1 MLKIAFTKKELEE
14 LMNVVHFTPI
24 QKRIIEYRMDEDS
37 RVKMAEQENVSVA
50 TIDREI
56 KDIAIKIQKAY
67 DSNLIVF

>member
-37 RVKMAEQENVSVA
+37 RVKMAERENVSVA

-67 DSNLIVF
+67 DRNLIVF

>member
-1 MLKIAFTKKELEE
+1 MLKISFTKKELEE
-14 LMNVVHFTPI
+14 LLDVIHFTPL
-24 QKRIIEYRMDEDS
+24 QRRIIEYRLDEET
-37 RVKMAEQENVSVA
+37 RVSMADKENCSVS